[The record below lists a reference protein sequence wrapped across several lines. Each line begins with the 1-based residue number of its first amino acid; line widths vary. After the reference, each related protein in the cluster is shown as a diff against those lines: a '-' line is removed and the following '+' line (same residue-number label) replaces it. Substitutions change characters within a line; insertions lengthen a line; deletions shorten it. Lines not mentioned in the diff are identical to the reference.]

1 MIEKEKL
8 CQQMDNLLQEIT
20 SQQLEKQKQNQEDRV
35 LIQQQKQECS
45 RIEEN
50 ILSEKSMNV
59 KL

>member
-1 MIEKEKL
+1 
-8 CQQMDNLLQEIT
+8 MDNLLQEIT

>member
-20 SQQLEKQKQNQEDRV
+20 SQQLEKQRQNQEDRV
-35 LIQQQKQECS
+35 LIQQQKQEFS

-50 ILSEKSMNV
+50 ILSEKNMNV